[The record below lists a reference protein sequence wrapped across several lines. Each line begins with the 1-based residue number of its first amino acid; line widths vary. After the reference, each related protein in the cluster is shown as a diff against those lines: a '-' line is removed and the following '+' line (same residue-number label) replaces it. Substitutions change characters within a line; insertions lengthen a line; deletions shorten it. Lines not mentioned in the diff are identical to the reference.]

1 MDSKP
6 DSIHVSAM
14 VREEIRATHADLFVT
29 VRGSSLVSGNE
40 ALKKAKEVSGLV
52 DELTRFGLGQERVHL
67 QGVQVE
73 TSSGVL
79 LKSSSAIYRL
89 RLRCESVDQ
98 IPALLDIIATQKNAA
113 LERIEWKYDEE
124 PVHARGLEAAIELAK
139 AKAEKISAA
148 LGVKLLGVYQ
158 FNENTFDEEAQM
170 HQPMMM
176 KTMRGGAQTEEPSLG
191 MDIQHSKTVQVN
203 VDIEYRVSGF

>member
-6 DSIHVSAM
+6 DSIHVSAI

-40 ALKKAKEVSGLV
+40 ALKKAKEVSAFV

-89 RLRCESVDQ
+89 RIRCESVDQ

-113 LERIEWKYDEE
+113 LERMDWKYDEE
-124 PVHARGLEAAIELAK
+124 PLRARGLDAAIESAK
-139 AKAEKISAA
+139 MKAEKIAAA

-170 HQPMMM
+170 FQPQMM
-176 KTMRGGAQTEEPSLG
+176 KTMRGGAESDAPSLG

-203 VDIEYRVSGF
+203 VDVEYRVSGF